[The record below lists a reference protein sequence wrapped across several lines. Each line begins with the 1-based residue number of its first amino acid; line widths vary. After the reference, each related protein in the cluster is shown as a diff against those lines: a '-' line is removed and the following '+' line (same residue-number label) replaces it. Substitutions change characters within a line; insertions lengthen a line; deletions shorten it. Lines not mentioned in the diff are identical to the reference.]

1 MQFETSTLL
10 IVNDVEATAKEI
22 QATLPKHSARVIRNE
37 EEGKVD
43 FLIAHARLALKEA
56 YIASENRKYI
66 LLCGNVF
73 TVEAQNALLKA
84 LEEPPKNI
92 IFILITN
99 GKSGILKTVFSRL
112 PHKYLKTK
120 KIYQAPSINLAKI
133 ELKEL
138 YDFLKLNQRIGKAEA
153 KELIESLLVSASQ
166 QKIPLSKK
174 ELEVF
179 GTAMKLC
186 ELNSRPINILTTL
199 LLTLMRKR

>member
-1 MQFETSTLL
+1 MHFETSTLL
-10 IVNDVEATAKEI
+10 IVNDVEVTAKEI
-22 QATLPKHSARVIRNE
+22 QATLPKHSVRVIRNE
-37 EEGKVD
+37 EEGKND

-56 YIASENRKYI
+56 YIASEMTKYI

-73 TVEAQNALLKA
+73 TIEAQNALLKV

-92 IFILITN
+92 IFVLITN

-120 KIYQAPSINLAKI
+120 KTYQAPPLNLARF
-133 ELKEL
+133 ELGEL
-138 YDFLKLNQRIGKAEA
+138 YSFLKLNQRIGKAEA
-153 KELIESLLVSASQ
+153 KELIESFLVQAQ
-166 QKIPLSKK
+166 RQKIPLSKK
-174 ELEVF
+174 EHEVF

-186 ELNSRPINILTTL
+186 ELNSRPINVLTTL